1 MEGENMIR
9 CSKCGYVGPYHGPEC
24 PSCKEEFNL
33 TSAEIHEKMEELR
46 QAEEL
51 RQYELVAEVHHILA
65 DLGRRESQKI
75 YASMLEKGEGVVRDI
90 DAAMEY
96 YYMAADGNDF
106 YCAYKYAMLAERL
119 NEKASRFWLAYA
131 AAHGCI
137 EAYPVLADRLARD
150 GDDAVANFYY
160 TKAAAYDDIDS
171 IVALAKRYYQGIG
184 TEQNLPYAKWYMDKL
199 RLPPIHAIK
208 MAYKLR
214 SVKSEDPG
222 KVDHPDFRAML
233 RRLAINA
240 KDYGYDKP
248 RFELLRMLSDF
259 GDMNARIDL
268 AELAAE
274 GIGHKQDIDMAISLL
289 RSAGKEG
296 KAEAF
301 SKLGEMYLAG
311 KHVEVDI
318 NNAISYYR
326 IAAEMGMTNAY
337 ETIGDIF
344 HDGEL
349 VPRDIEKAIAL
360 YDVAAKEGHSSA
372 REKSETLKNKR
383 EELFALGA
391 RLKDHD
397 PTSAFKAMA
406 ISSGMGYVP
415 AYKEMARLF
424 LSGCGVK
431 KNRPQAFLWY
441 EKAVESK
448 DDSALY
454 EYGLCFSR
462 GIGTAFNFKKARE
475 ILAKATRLG
484 NQEARAELERLLIS
498 RHKTMQG
505 KCYSKAMRLIHQKK
519 FADAVEL
526 LEACHRIGH
535 GKGTYT
541 LACLYEFGLGVT
553 ANRGVAFRL
562 YEESFDRKF
571 RDPKSVYK
579 LRILRMVKSYR

>member
-1 MEGENMIR
+1 MIR

-24 PSCKEEFNL
+24 PSCKEGFNL
-33 TSAEIHEKMEELR
+33 TSAEIYEKMEELR
-46 QAEEL
+46 QAESL

-65 DLGRRESQKI
+65 DLGRRDSQRI

-96 YYMAADGNDF
+96 YYMAAENNDF
-106 YCAYKYAMLAERL
+106 YSAYKYALLVERL
-119 NEKASRFWLAYA
+119 NEKASRFWLAYSA
-131 AAHGCI
+131 VHCCA

-150 GDDAVANFYY
+150 GDDAIANFYY
-160 TKAAAYDDIDS
+160 ARAASYDDINS
-171 IVALAKRYYQGIG
+171 IVVLAKRYYQGIG

-214 SVKSEDPG
+214 SVKAEDPG
-222 KVDHPDFRAML
+222 KIDHPDFKAML

-248 RFELLRMLSDF
+248 HFELLRMLSDF
-259 GDMNARIDL
+259 GDMNARIAM

-274 GIGHKQDIDMAISLL
+274 GKGHKKDLDMAISLL
-289 RSAGKEG
+289 RSAGKAG
-296 KAEAF
+296 SSEAY
-301 SKLGEMYLAG
+301 SKLGEMYLTG

-326 IAAEMGMTNAY
+326 LAAEMGMTNAY

-344 HDGEL
+344 HKGEL

-360 YDVAAKEGHSSA
+360 YDVAAKEGHTSA
-372 REKSETLKNKR
+372 REKSEALKNKR
-383 EELFALGA
+383 EELFELGM

-397 PTSAFKAMA
+397 PVQSFRALA

-415 AYKEMARLF
+415 AYKEMAHAF
-424 LSGCGVK
+424 LEGRGVK

-441 EKAVESK
+441 EKAVNSK

-462 GIGTAFNFKKARE
+462 GIGTAFSFKKAKDV
-475 ILAKATRLG
+475 LAKATRLG
-484 NQEARAELERLLIS
+484 SQEARAELERLLIN
-498 RHKTMQG
+498 RHKTMQN
-505 KCYSKAMRLIHQKK
+505 KCYSRAMRLIHQKK

-526 LEACHRIGH
+526 LGICHKLGNA
-535 GKGTYT
+535 KGIYT
-541 LACLYEFGLGVT
+541 LACLYEFGLGIT

-562 YEESFDRKF
+562 YEESFDRGF
-571 RDPKSVYK
+571 RDPRAVYK